1 MTKTPPKEVKTNVPI
16 HDWKIGKLLGQGGQG
31 GVWEVRSL
39 KTPHSPPRAMKIC
52 TATDAASRGR
62 FEREV
67 ATLRKVQHPGIA
79 PLYDANVRWEV
90 VPGTEIVCAYYV
102 TERYPGTLAS
112 VTWWREAPIY
122 AVAVFRQACEAI
134 EYLHSQEPPIF
145 HRDLK
150 PENILFDS
158 ASERSVIAITDL
170 GTVTGTEEGAALTQL
185 HEVIGSRYYRSP
197 ESQYGHYDERGDVFS
212 LGRILA
218 WMLTGVEPK
227 GPTPPVI
234 PDIVPLTQE
243 ARAALNRVLERAC
256 ALNPDVRYPSV
267 TQLKNELPSLVAAIL
282 PVNSGSP
289 ATLDTN
295 SLQGYRKAKD
305 MLRSGDIL
313 GWFDIKKVQRRGIDE
328 ALQRWRHIVE
338 SSAPSRASIEQ
349 REHWLNEALSLLAA
363 PLGFSLAT
371 LEAPPNPDAE
381 EEAFRIIDHL
391 LDSNTWKSNGLTL
404 VTEHGP
410 LSLTCI
416 VHSLLGASLLMCD
429 RPHKAA
435 MLARRPIRHRDKEK
449 ELWSSEALE
458 QLPFCERRAQA
469 TWRYLRSIPEQQSW
483 LQEVY
488 GSLEDYQVYLA
499 AYWWILSTAEFASDA
514 ASPTKLEHST
524 PGQTIFEVSP
534 LMLLEPSKIYKK
546 GFSLALGN
554 RNRWEHVSN
563 TLGLHTTKAIF
574 QWPHWKALLA
584 GYARQIHPF
593 VIDPEDIAIPDLP

>member
-212 LGRILA
+212 LGRMASEKTI
-218 WMLTGVEPK
+218 
-227 GPTPPVI
+227 
-234 PDIVPLTQE
+234 
-243 ARAALNRVLERAC
+243 ARKALSWPGC
-256 ALNPDVRYPSV
+256 
-267 TQLKNELPSLVAAIL
+267 SLVWNPRAPRHQSYPISFL
-282 PVNSGSP
+282 SH
-289 ATLDTN
+289 
-295 SLQGYRKAKD
+295 RK
-305 MLRSGDIL
+305 
-313 GWFDIKKVQRRGIDE
+313 
-328 ALQRWRHIVE
+328 
-338 SSAPSRASIEQ
+338 
-349 REHWLNEALSLLAA
+349 
-363 PLGFSLAT
+363 
-371 LEAPPNPDAE
+371 LEL
-381 EEAFRIIDHL
+381 H
-391 LDSNTWKSNGLTL
+391 STGCWNGL
-404 VTEHGP
+404 
-410 LSLTCI
+410 
-416 VHSLLGASLLMCD
+416 A
-429 RPHKAA
+429 
-435 MLARRPIRHRDKEK
+435 
-449 ELWSSEALE
+449 
-458 QLPFCERRAQA
+458 
-469 TWRYLRSIPEQQSW
+469 RSIRMYDIP
-483 LQEVY
+483 V
-488 GSLEDYQVYLA
+488 SL
-499 AYWWILSTAEFASDA
+499 S
-514 ASPTKLEHST
+514 
-524 PGQTIFEVSP
+524 
-534 LMLLEPSKIYKK
+534 
-546 GFSLALGN
+546 
-554 RNRWEHVSN
+554 
-563 TLGLHTTKAIF
+563 
-574 QWPHWKALLA
+574 
-584 GYARQIHPF
+584 
-593 VIDPEDIAIPDLP
+593 